1 MVEKKFREIKLQYSF
16 LLFLILIIFLIF
28 TKYISNLKK
37 ENYSNYNLD
46 NYYLADESSNY
57 LKNIN
62 KYSLRQKKNI
72 FSFKNDSL
80 NFSPQFNQDN
90 DKKKILI
97 VGDSH
102 SKDLFNFFK
111 TNEKNFEDY
120 EFARYGIN
128 LIDLDNYRKKNFLT
142 SHNFI
147 YSDYILFSQR
157 YKKKDLVYIKKLI
170 ELAQLNQKKL
180 IVFLKKPEFVRNNKK
195 NQTVLDLF
203 YLKNQ
208 KTLNKEL
215 MDEYFFKQLKFEN
228 FKIINEQIK
237 KEYNEQ
243 VILYDL
249 YSIFC
254 DNTKNT
260 CHSIDNNGKKI
271 FYDYGHNTLDG
282 SRYIGNILFNRKF
295 HENYLR

>member
-1 MVEKKFREIKLQYSF
+1 M
-16 LLFLILIIFLIF
+16 
-28 TKYISNLKK
+28 
-37 ENYSNYNLD
+37 
-46 NYYLADESSNY
+46 
-57 LKNIN
+57 
-62 KYSLRQKKNI
+62 
-72 FSFKNDSL
+72 
-80 NFSPQFNQDN
+80 
-90 DKKKILI
+90 
-97 VGDSH
+97 
-102 SKDLFNFFK
+102 
-111 TNEKNFEDY
+111 
-120 EFARYGIN
+120 
-128 LIDLDNYRKKNFLT
+128 
-142 SHNFI
+142 
-147 YSDYILFSQR
+147 
-157 YKKKDLVYIKKLI
+157 
-170 ELAQLNQKKL
+170 AQLNQKKL
-180 IVFLKKPEFVRNNKK
+180 IVFLKKPEFVRINKK

-208 KTLNKEL
+208 KILNKEL
-215 MDEYFFKQLKFEN
+215 MDEYFFKQLKFGN